1 MKLQD
6 ILKKLKVNSI
16 EEFLEREKKLDEKYK
31 DCETTRNPLK
41 GLTHEELYFFR
52 DCVKD
57 FLMAKSK
64 I

>member
-31 DCETTRNPLK
+31 DCETERNPLK

-52 DCVKD
+52 DCVRKVLISEND
-57 FLMAKSK
+57 
-64 I
+64 